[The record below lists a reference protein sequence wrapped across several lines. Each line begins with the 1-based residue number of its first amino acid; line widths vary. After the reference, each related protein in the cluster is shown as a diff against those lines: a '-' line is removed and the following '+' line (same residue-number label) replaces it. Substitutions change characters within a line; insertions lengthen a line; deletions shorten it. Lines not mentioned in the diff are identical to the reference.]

1 MNDRHPTE
9 DELIA
14 WALDDLAA
22 ADREEV
28 AAHFAGCPQC
38 RELAQGL
45 QAALRSYRTSR
56 RPEDAP
62 TRILADLLA
71 AQARHVRGG
80 GRWSTL
86 RRLAPALAAA
96 ALLGVVFLTGFWMG
110 SRSEGPPIAPQRD
123 EAGSALRSPLPDP
136 PRVDF
141 QATPPLEA

>member
-1 MNDRHPTE
+1 MNDRHPAE

-22 ADREEV
+22 ADREGV

-38 RELAQGL
+38 RELAQEL
-45 QAALRSYRTSR
+45 QASLRSYRTSR
-56 RPEDAP
+56 RPAAP
-62 TRILADLLA
+62 ARILTDLLS
-71 AQARHVRGG
+71 AQARYTRGG
-80 GRWSTL
+80 EPRRTL

-110 SRSEGPPIAPQRD
+110 SRSERPPIAPQRD
-123 EAGSALRSPLPDP
+123 DAGSALRSPLPDP

>member
-1 MNDRHPTE
+1 MNDRHPAE

-14 WALDDLAA
+14 WALDDLTA
-22 ADREEV
+22 ADREET
-28 AAHFAGCPQC
+28 AAHIAGCPQC
-38 RELAQGL
+38 HELAQRL
-45 QAALRSYRTSR
+45 EAALRSYRTSR
-56 RPEDAP
+56 RPDAP

-71 AQARHVRGG
+71 AQATHGRGG
-80 GRWSTL
+80 EPRSTM

-110 SRSEGPPIAPQRD
+110 SRSDRPPIAPQRD